1 MSQRERIGGKNVFCL
16 KELHGEV
23 VGARHREAKG
33 QLAVDGGLGQQA
45 VLEVVRA
52 VQRVVGDHIGD
63 LAIGAVG
70 VDPAGNGLDLRQIL
84 AVIDQVINGGKIAG
98 ALLRRSREKSAADEK
113 IRQSHSGQGGA
124 AHRGGKGDGEQP
136 EADLQVP
143 AAVHALCQGCGADQ
157 EQEEPAG

>member
-1 MSQRERIGGKNVFCL
+1 M
-16 KELHGEV
+16 
-23 VGARHREAKG
+23 
-33 QLAVDGGLGQQA
+33 
-45 VLEVVRA
+45 
-52 VQRVVGDHIGD
+52 GDHVTD
-63 LAIGAVG
+63 LALGAVG

-84 AVIDQVINGGKIAG
+84 AVIDQVINGGKIVG
-98 ALLRRSREKSAADEK
+98 ALLRRSRENSAADEK
-113 IRQSHSGQGGA
+113 IRQSHGGQGGA